1 MKKFMKAIAF
11 VTVMCMALST
21 VAFAAGTLG
30 EATDKTFTVTVTGA
44 VTDQV
49 ALMVV
54 AAVEGDDNP
63 AYDFSNPLY
72 IDQKAAAG
80 AEGKAEFTAK
90 IAAGVDAVDV
100 YVGYASNTTPGNK
113 AAYLGE
119 VELVE
124 AVTEITVTKV
134 KAEAAIENNTEAES
148 DIGEAWTIDLT
159 VTAPDGVYATD
170 MVWAITYEDS
180 SEADGEKTVYS
191 EPMEIDDYSIGSVV
205 DGDVT
210 LGVAFNNGS
219 TLRGLGSVT
228 VKTVDVIFMFSNDVE
243 KATDEDVFSAGY
255 VEETE

>member
-21 VAFAAGTLG
+21 VAFASGTLG
-30 EATDKTFTVTVTGA
+30 KATDKTFTVTVTGA
-44 VTDQV
+44 GTDQV
-49 ALMVV
+49 ALMIVE
-54 AAVEGDDNP
+54 AAEGN
-63 AYDFSNPLY
+63 YDFSNPLY
-72 IDQKAAAG
+72 IDQMGAAG
-80 AEGKAEFTAK
+80 DEGKAEFTAK
-90 IAAGVDAVDV
+90 IAADVNAVDV
-100 YVGYASNTTPGNK
+100 YVGYASNTTQDNK

-124 AVTEITVTKV
+124 AVTEVTVRKV

-148 DIGEAWTIDLT
+148 DIGEAWTIDLV
-159 VTAPDGVYATD
+159 VTAPEGVYATD
-170 MVWAITYEDS
+170 MVWAITYADS
-180 SEADGEKTVYS
+180 SEPDGEKTVYS
-191 EPMEIDDYSIGSVV
+191 EVKQINDYSIGSVV
-205 DGDVT
+205 EGDVK

-228 VKTVDVIFMFSNDVE
+228 VTTVDVIFMFSNDVE